1 MLFKDLQKK
10 SKQELQELVLKLKAE
25 LFTLRYRNVT
35 GDLKETHKIKVLRT
49 DIAKTLTALNQ
60 KKDTK

>member
-25 LFTLRYRNVT
+25 LFTLRYRNVS

-49 DIAKTLTALNQ
+49 DIAKALTALNQ

>member
-1 MLFKDLQKK
+1 MLYKDLLNKPK
-10 SKQELQELVLKLKAE
+10 EELEKLVIELKAE

-49 DIAKTLTALNQ
+49 DIAKILTALNSL
-60 KKDTK
+60 KGAK